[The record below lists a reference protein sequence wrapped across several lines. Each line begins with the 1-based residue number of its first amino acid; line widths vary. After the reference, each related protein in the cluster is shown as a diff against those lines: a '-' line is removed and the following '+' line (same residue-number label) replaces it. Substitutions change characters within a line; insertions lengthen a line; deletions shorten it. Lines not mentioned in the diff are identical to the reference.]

1 MPTLTVLVADRD
13 AAIRDQVAEPLVA
26 LGYETVRIADGG
38 AALRVARSGVD
49 VAIVAARLAGIEGL
63 DVVRILRG
71 EGKRLPI
78 VMMGD
83 AVDEVERIV
92 AYEVGVD
99 DYVCFPFSARELVAR
114 MRALLRRSHMP
125 YDAGSGPMRFGR
137 LEVDVPA
144 REVRVDGGEVPL
156 KPREFGLFLALARH
170 PGIAFSRGM
179 LLERVWGYDYEGD
192 ERTVDVHVRRLRL
205 KLEEQRRVPR
215 CVHTV
220 SRFGYKFAP
229 TA

>member
-13 AAIRDQVAEPLVA
+13 ATIRDQVAEPLVA

-49 VAIVAARLAGIEGL
+49 VAIVEARLAGIEGL

-92 AYEVGVD
+92 AYEGGVD
-99 DYVCFPFSARELVAR
+99 DYGCFTFSAR
-114 MRALLRRSHMP
+114 
-125 YDAGSGPMRFGR
+125 R
-137 LEVDVPA
+137 L
-144 REVRVDGGEVPL
+144 
-156 KPREFGLFLALARH
+156 
-170 PGIAFSRGM
+170 
-179 LLERVWGYDYEGD
+179 
-192 ERTVDVHVRRLRL
+192 
-205 KLEEQRRVPR
+205 
-215 CVHTV
+215 
-220 SRFGYKFAP
+220 
-229 TA
+229 